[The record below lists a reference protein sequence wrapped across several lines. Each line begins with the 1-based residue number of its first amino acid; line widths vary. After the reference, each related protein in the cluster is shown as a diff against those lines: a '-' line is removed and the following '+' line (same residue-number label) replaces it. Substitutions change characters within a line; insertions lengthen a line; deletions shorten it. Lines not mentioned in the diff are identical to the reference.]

1 MNDDALSRLQPAAQ
15 TAASLRGTGTASGAN
30 GTPMDPAIR
39 AAPKSQPTL
48 AQKATA
54 LVNAESG
61 KPPASSCK
69 QCLYVSFFFDGTGNN
84 LKADTPTF
92 EHSNVARMFR
102 AYPLED
108 TTQGIFAV
116 YIPGIGTLFPA
127 AGDNGKG
134 PIPFVDHHNGM
145 GGMGQSRLDFAFKEL
160 SKIVA
165 EAEARAQNPTNKIVW
180 IKLAV
185 FGFSR
190 GATLARAF
198 VRDLLDVKLGRTI
211 VQGTAAFW
219 KDGRYPLSIEFM
231 GLWDSVASVGL
242 PMSANNVRAFRSS
255 RRTGGNVGRSI
266 VNGLLN
272 SHPESMRAVDLA
284 FGKPGADPSPGSAD
298 GHGAWADGLAIPA
311 LVKQCVQ
318 MLAAHEIRN
327 SFPLDSLQRSQT
339 RASNCK
345 EMVFP
350 GAHSDVGG
358 GYRPGEGG
366 QGTAL
371 RTSADVP
378 ADNNLV
384 LSRIPLR
391 AMYDEAVAA
400 GVPLRKQAAGNLTRD
415 NVDDFDVSPVLVDR
429 YNHYMNLAGW
439 GGRPLGPQIL
449 AHTRLYFA
457 WRWYR
462 IANGRAGDNIRVT
475 SNEQVFAADRNALEQ
490 QRLQLQRQR
499 ADAQRRVVA
508 AQTQRNGIAQ
518 GQWMNPNVDLNAL
531 RGQVASSEAQRAAA
545 QAELDRAD
553 AQLSEV
559 QARLDGAANDA
570 KLPSGLS
577 SYDAELRDDAL
588 SILAEIRRSPVK
600 RVQLRPHYRNLVE
613 TYEAQFVH
621 GRGLSDQKVIS
632 FFDDHVHDS
641 LAAFAKDSTLP
652 SDPRVVYVGGDTK
665 LEYARATPTSNEE
678 VEIA

>member
-1 MNDDALSRLQPAAQ
+1 MNDDTLSRLQPAAQ
-15 TAASLRGTGTASGAN
+15 SAASLRGTGAATGAS

-39 AAPKSQPTL
+39 AAQNSQPTL

-54 LVNAESG
+54 LANAESG
-61 KPPASSCK
+61 RPAPASCQ

-92 EHSNVARMFR
+92 EHSNVVRMFR
-102 AYPLED
+102 AMPLD
-108 TTQGIFAV
+108 DRTNGIFSR
-116 YIPGIGTLFPA
+116 YIAGIGTLFPA
-127 AGDNGKG
+127 VGDDGKG

-145 GGMGQSRLDFAFKEL
+145 GGVGQARLDYAFKEL
-160 SKIVA
+160 EKIVLA
-165 EAEARAQNPTNKIVW
+165 ARERAKNPTNKIVW

-198 VRDLLDVKLGRTI
+198 VRDLLDAKLGKTI
-211 VQGTAAFW
+211 VQGRDAFW

-242 PMSANNVRAFRSS
+242 PMSANNIRAFRST
-255 RRTGGNVGRSI
+255 RRTSGNVGRSL
-266 VNGLLN
+266 VDGLLR
-272 SHPESMRAVDLA
+272 SEPELLRAVDLA
-284 FGKPGADPSPGSAD
+284 FGQPGADPSPGSAD

-318 MLAAHEIRN
+318 MMAAHEVRN
-327 SFPLDSLQRSQT
+327 SFPLDSLQRGQT

-350 GAHSDVGG
+350 GVHSDVGG

-366 QGTAL
+366 KGTASKA
-371 RTSADVP
+371 SADVP

-400 GVPLRKQAAGNLTRD
+400 GVPLRKQTAGNRSQD
-415 NVDDFDVSPVLVDR
+415 NLDDFDMSPVLVDR

-449 AHTRLYFA
+449 AHTRLFFA

-462 IANGRAGDNIRVT
+462 IANGRAGDNRRVT
-475 SNEQVFAADRNALEQ
+475 SNEQVFAADRRALEQ
-490 QRLQLQRQR
+490 QKMQLQRQR
-499 ADAQRRVVA
+499 AAAQSRMVA
-508 AQTQRNGIAQ
+508 AQTQSNAIAQ
-518 GQWMNPNVDLNAL
+518 GQWMNPNVDVNGLKA
-531 RGQVASSEAQRAAA
+531 RMAPSEAQRAAA
-545 QAELDRAD
+545 QAEFDRAD
-553 AQLSEV
+553 AQLKEV
-559 QARLDGAANDA
+559 QARLDGAANDSD
-570 KLPSGLS
+570 LPGGLS
-577 SYDAELRDDAL
+577 TYDAELRDDAL
-588 SILAEIRRSPVK
+588 SILAEIRRTPAK
-600 RVQLRPHYRNLVE
+600 RNQLRPHYRNLIE
-613 TYEAQFVH
+613 TYEDQFLH
-621 GRGLSDQKVIS
+621 GRGLNDQKIIS

-652 SDPRVVYVGGDTK
+652 SDPRVVYVGGDAK
-665 LEYARATPTSNEE
+665 LDYARTVPASNQEA
-678 VEIA
+678 EIA